1 MDELIK
7 ILEELNSKVINGA
20 LQTELSKVLAPRFE
34 CCCFYRGDDRAE
46 SEIKEKGFA
55 PKRQASE
62 AGIINFLG
70 AVSSIR
76 KKTVAQQLAVWNE
89 FRGTSD
95 ISQYGEYFVSTSF
108 TDAQEGKN
116 KYIITFPVNI
126 VFCDVIRLASGPISI
141 GVYDHEGI
149 RIRVLKLNKNEAVFL
164 DPIPAAFIQADK
176 R

>member
-46 SEIKEKGFA
+46 SEIKEDGFA
-55 PKRQASE
+55 PIRQASE

-70 AVSSIR
+70 AVASI
-76 KKTVAQQLAVWNE
+76 KIIGVAQQLAVWNE
-89 FRGTSD
+89 FRRSLETAK
-95 ISQYGEYFVSTSF
+95 YGEYFVSTSF
-108 TDAQEGKN
+108 TDAQEGKY

-126 VFCDVIRLASGPISI
+126 VFYDVIRLASGPISI
-141 GVYDHEGI
+141 GVYNHEGV

-164 DPIPAAFIQADK
+164 DPIPAAFIQEDK
-176 R
+176 